1 MHNELISDN
10 LKNVIESIDLIEH
23 RFVDISKADDFVS
36 NNEGIQLLDSICMRL
51 QIIGELLKKIDKI
64 DDSLFSNHPDIEWHK
79 IMKLRDIISHHYED
93 IDHELIYDICRNHIP
108 QLKVTAKKI
117 HSSFSS

>member
-10 LKNVIESIDLIEH
+10 LKNVIESIDLIEQ
-23 RFVDISKADDFVS
+23 RFIDISKA
-36 NNEGIQLLDSICMRL
+36 
-51 QIIGELLKKIDKI
+51 
-64 DDSLFSNHPDIEWHK
+64 DDSLFSNHPDIEWQK